1 MKKLISFM
9 CISIIFLTGCNSTQ
23 VRDREYIQAI
33 ELFNFDSPK
42 ISLHSFEKSNNI
54 SSGNGNTIAAALE
67 QAEIPI
73 GKEIFMGHLE
83 LLCLNDPKF
92 HEKLYD
98 LMETYRLSP
107 SCKVLCIDDKLSLDK
122 ADTESICDSLK
133 RKEENGTLP
142 KTTILSAL
150 EESAGADKAIL
161 LPLLTKD
168 GFSMTILSEEKK
180 EMSPL
185 SEEAIQGLCWLRG
198 ENYPERIS
206 IETNNST
213 ASDFEIYNASTQFKI
228 IMWNGAPVVNVIISL
243 QGKGDKESAK
253 KAIQELCKAA
263 EQETIK
269 LNKVDVIGLE
279 SYMKKQCYNA
289 YQNQNWN
296 ELLQRATFQYKI
308 DIRS

>member
-1 MKKLISFM
+1 MKKLIPFM

-33 ELFNFDSPK
+33 ELFDFDSPK
-42 ISLHSFEKSNNI
+42 ISLHSFEKSDDI
-54 SSGNGNTIAAALE
+54 FSGQGDTIAAALE

-73 GKEIFMGHLE
+73 GKEVFMGHLE

-107 SCKVLCIDDKLSLDK
+107 SCKVLCIDNELSLDK
-122 ADTESICDSLK
+122 TDTENICDSLK

-142 KTTILSAL
+142 KTNVLSAL
-150 EESAGADKAIL
+150 EESAGTDKAIL

-168 GFSMTILSEEKK
+168 GFSMTILYEEKK
-180 EMSPL
+180 ELIQL

-206 IETNNST
+206 VETNNT
-213 ASDFEIYNASTQFKI
+213 TSDFEIYNASTHFKTV
-228 IMWNGAPVVNVIISL
+228 MWNGAPVVNVIISL

-253 KAIQELCKAA
+253 KTIQELCKAA

-279 SYMKKQCYNA
+279 SYMKKQCYDA
-289 YQNQNWN
+289 YQNQDWS
-296 ELLQRATFQYKI
+296 ELLHRTTFQYKI